1 MPRLARGPLLPQL
14 SSHHP
19 ATARRGRRYDQPLVR
34 QQSQGIR
41 FSGRP
46 DRARGRSLRDLQR
59 GRRRRVP
66 GRQDQRRFM
75 LPGERPALI
84 LPQADLGGPM
94 NTALSRIAVIGTG
107 GTISSLG
114 ASSLDVLDYP
124 DFGQKLACEALLER
138 FPETRLVADP
148 VPVTFRQVGST
159 EIGPKEW
166 TELRA
171 LIHRIARDDPAIAGF
186 VIPHGTA
193 TLEETAFFL
202 NLTLAVAQ
210 AVVLVGAQRPAS
222 ALGSDAGMNLVNALR
237 VAGSPEARGKG
248 VLVVMND
255 EIHAARDVVK
265 ISTYR
270 VQTFRSLDFGAL
282 GHVDGDGVHFYRAP
296 LGAHMP
302 DTPFAALDLAEPLPR
317 VDIVY
322 SYAGADGALVEA
334 AVAAGARGIV
344 SAGFAPGSPTPEQ
357 RAAFERAAKAGI
369 VVVQCSRA
377 FSGRV
382 APRRRL
388 RESGIVAGEDFSPQK
403 ARILLMLAL
412 STTTDSVAI
421 QQAFSTY

>member
-1 MPRLARGPLLPQL
+1 MTIPLP
-14 SSHHP
+14 
-19 ATARRGRRYDQPLVR
+19 
-34 QQSQGIR
+34 
-41 FSGRP
+41 
-46 DRARGRSLRDLQR
+46 
-59 GRRRRVP
+59 
-66 GRQDQRRFM
+66 
-75 LPGERPALI
+75 
-84 LPQADLGGPM
+84 
-94 NTALSRIAVIGTG
+94 RIAVIGTG

-124 DFGQKLACEALLER
+124 DFGQKLSCEALLER

-166 TELRA
+166 IELRA
-171 LIHRIARDDPAIAGF
+171 MIHRIGRDEPAVTGF

-202 NLTLAVAQ
+202 NLTLAGMQ
-210 AVVLVGAQRPAS
+210 PVVLVGAKRPAS

-237 VAGSPEARGKG
+237 VAGSPLARGKG
-248 VLVVMND
+248 VLAVVND

-265 ISTYR
+265 TSTYLL
-270 VQTFRSLDFGAL
+270 QTFRSLDFGAL
-282 GHVDGDGVHFYRAP
+282 GHVDGDGVHFYRSPARR
-296 LGAHMP
+296 HMP
-302 DTPFAALDLAEPLPR
+302 DSQFAASNLDTLPR
-317 VDIVY
+317 VDIIY

-344 SAGFAPGSPTPEQ
+344 SAGFAPGSPTPQQ
-357 RAAFERAAKAGI
+357 RTAFERAAKSGV

-377 FSGRV
+377 ASGRV

-388 RESGIVAGEDFSPQK
+388 RQSGIVAGDDLSPQK

-412 STTTDSVAI
+412 STTSDIGAI
-421 QQAFSTY
+421 QQAFQSY

>member
-1 MPRLARGPLLPQL
+1 
-14 SSHHP
+14 
-19 ATARRGRRYDQPLVR
+19 
-34 QQSQGIR
+34 
-41 FSGRP
+41 
-46 DRARGRSLRDLQR
+46 
-59 GRRRRVP
+59 
-66 GRQDQRRFM
+66 
-75 LPGERPALI
+75 
-84 LPQADLGGPM
+84 M
-94 NTALSRIAVIGTG
+94 NTALPRIAVIGTG

-124 DFGQKLACEALLER
+124 DFGQKLGCEALLDR

-148 VPVTFRQVGST
+148 IPVTFRQVGST

-166 TELRA
+166 IELRA
-171 LIHRIARDDPAIAGF
+171 LIHRMAGDDPAIGGF

-193 TLEETAFFL
+193 TLEETGFFL

-210 AVVLVGAQRPAS
+210 PVVLVGAQRPAS

-248 VLVVMND
+248 VLAVLND

-265 ISTYR
+265 TSTYR
-270 VQTFRSLDFGAL
+270 LQTFRSLDFGAL

-296 LGAHMP
+296 LRAHMP
-302 DTPFAALDLAEPLPR
+302 ETPFAALDLTQMPR

-322 SYAGADGALVEA
+322 SYAGADGALVDA

-357 RAAFERAAKAGI
+357 RAAFGRAAKSG
-369 VVVQCSRA
+369 VVIVQCSRA
-377 FSGRV
+377 VSGRV

-388 RESGIVAGEDFSPQK
+388 RESGIVAGQDLSPQK

-412 STTTDSVAI
+412 STTSDIGAI
-421 QQAFSTY
+421 QSAFQTY